1 MNPRD
6 AARLQTQD
14 GQNIPLLGVTL
25 TGELRVS
32 SSGSAMPTTSMSKW
46 FTAFPCPGAALLGVE
61 VLLGDKHLTGT
72 VVEKKQAEAR
82 YEEALSEGNAAIM
95 LEKNPDHSDS
105 LNLGNLAPQSTA
117 PSPCATPRPCRSSN
131 AACGC

>member
-25 TGELRVS
+25 TGELRGLMFEARVEQRFCNAYDQHVEVVYS
-32 SSGSAMPTTSMSKW
+32 
-46 FTAFPCPGAALLGVE
+46 FPLPWGAALLGVE

-72 VVEKKQAEAR
+72 VVE
-82 YEEALSEGNAAIM
+82 
-95 LEKNPDHSDS
+95 
-105 LNLGNLAPQSTA
+105 
-117 PSPCATPRPCRSSN
+117 
-131 AACGC
+131 